1 MYELISNLRPYF
13 FSLREIERNVSLDL
27 KIPTT
32 WRLEHV
38 QQVVGQYKSMSL
50 KVQDKNDKFQLVS
63 LVSFATQ
70 EGYDTARSC
79 ASEIIKYNIELEEK
93 DKLFKEKVRELEML
107 FKNESLDKLKDI
119 NFLEEHGQED
129 STGIGLVIEGDGEG
143 PAGDPEPQKKAS
155 KRDQST
161 Q

>member
-1 MYELISNLRPYF
+1 VYELISNLRPYF

-38 QQVVGQYKSMSL
+38 QQVVSQYKSMSL
-50 KVQDKNDKFQLVS
+50 KVQDKNDKYQLVS

-79 ASEIIKYNIELEEK
+79 AVEIIKYNIELEEK
-93 DKLFKEKVRELEML
+93 DRLFKEKVRELETL
-107 FKNESLDKLKDI
+107 FRNESLDKLKDI
-119 NFLEEHGQED
+119 NFLENNEQED
-129 STGIGLVIEGDGEG
+129 STGIGLAVEGDGEG
-143 PAGDPEPQKKAS
+143 QDGDPEPQKKSS
-155 KRDQST
+155 KRD
-161 Q
+161 

>member
-13 FSLREIERNVSLDL
+13 FSLREIDRNVSLDI

-38 QQVVGQYKSMSL
+38 QQVVSQYKSMAL

-93 DKLFKEKVRELEML
+93 DKLFKEKVRELEVL

-119 NFLEEHGQED
+119 NFLEEHEQED
-129 STGIGLVIEGDGEG
+129 STRIGLVIEGDGEG
-143 PAGDPEPQKKAS
+143 SKGDTKPKKDSS
-155 KRDQST
+155 KRD
-161 Q
+161 

>member
-93 DKLFKEKVRELEML
+93 DKLFQNKVDELKSIFEKQNLENL
-107 FKNESLDKLKDI
+107 QNLKFDLKSKPLSKLKLDDD
-119 NFLEEHGQED
+119 EEEVNA
-129 STGIGLVIEGDGEG
+129 TRVATE
-143 PAGDPEPQKKAS
+143 
-155 KRDQST
+155 
-161 Q
+161 

>member
-38 QQVVGQYKSMSL
+38 QQVVSQYKSMSL
-50 KVQDKNDKFQLVS
+50 KVQDKNDKYQLVS

-79 ASEIIKYNIELEEK
+79 AVEIIKYNIELEEK
-93 DKLFKEKVRELEML
+93 DRLFKEKVRELETL
-107 FKNESLDKLKDI
+107 FRNESLDKLKDI
-119 NFLEEHGQED
+119 NFLENNEQED
-129 STGIGLVIEGDGEG
+129 STGIGLAVEGDGEG
-143 PAGDPEPQKKAS
+143 QDGDPEPQKKSS
-155 KRDQST
+155 KRD
-161 Q
+161 

>member
-1 MYELISNLRPYF
+1 MYELISDLRPYF

-79 ASEIIKYNIELEEK
+79 ATEIIKHNIELEQKE
-93 DKLFKEKVRELEML
+93 KLFKEKVKELEML
-107 FKNESLDKLKDI
+107 FRNESLDKLKDI
-119 NFLEEHGQED
+119 NFLEEHEQED
-129 STGIGLVIEGDGEG
+129 STGIGLAIEGDGEG
-143 PAGDPEPQKKAS
+143 SEGDPEPQKKSS
-155 KRDQST
+155 KRD
-161 Q
+161 

>member
-38 QQVVGQYKSMSL
+38 QQVVSQYKSMSL
-50 KVQDKNDKFQLVS
+50 KVQDKNDKYQLVS

-79 ASEIIKYNIELEEK
+79 ATEIIKYNIELEEK
-93 DKLFKEKVRELEML
+93 DRLFKEKVRELETL
-107 FKNESLDKLKDI
+107 FRNESLDKLKEISFIDTY
-119 NFLEEHGQED
+119 GQED
-129 STGIGLVIEGDGEG
+129 STGIRVAEQRDEQGPEGDSGLQEE
-143 PAGDPEPQKKAS
+143 D
-155 KRDQST
+155 D
-161 Q
+161 

>member
-1 MYELISNLRPYF
+1 VYELISNLRPYF

-79 ASEIIKYNIELEEK
+79 ATEIIKYNIELEQK
-93 DKLFKEKVRELEML
+93 DKLFKEKVRELELL
-107 FKNESLDKLKDI
+107 FQNESLDKLKDI

-129 STGIGLVIEGDGEG
+129 STGIGLVIERDGEG
-143 PAGDPEPQKKAS
+143 PEGDPEPQKKVS
-155 KRDQST
+155 KRD
-161 Q
+161 

>member
-13 FSLREIERNVSLDL
+13 HSLREIDRNVSLDI

-50 KVQDKNDKFQLVS
+50 KVQDKNDKYQLVS
-63 LVSFATQ
+63 LVSLATQ

-79 ASEIIKYNIELEEK
+79 ASEIIKHNIELEQKE
-93 DKLFKEKVRELEML
+93 KLFKEKVRELEML

-119 NFLEEHGQED
+119 NFLENNEQED
-129 STGIGLVIEGDGEG
+129 STGIGLAVEGDGEG
-143 PAGDPEPQKKAS
+143 QDGDPEPQKKSS
-155 KRDQST
+155 KRD
-161 Q
+161 

>member
-13 FSLREIERNVSLDL
+13 FSLREIDRNVSLDI

-38 QQVVGQYKSMSL
+38 QQVVSQYKSMAL

-93 DKLFKEKVRELEML
+93 DKLFKEKVRELEVL

-119 NFLEEHGQED
+119 NFLEEHEQED
-129 STGIGLVIEGDGEG
+129 STRIGLVIEGDGEG
-143 PAGDPEPQKKAS
+143 SKGDTKPQKDSS
-155 KRDQST
+155 KRDQNS
-161 Q
+161 

>member
-13 FSLREIERNVSLDL
+13 HSLREIDRNVSLDI

-50 KVQDKNDKFQLVS
+50 KVQDKNDKYQLVS
-63 LVSFATQ
+63 LVSLATQ

-79 ASEIIKYNIELEEK
+79 ASEIIKHNIELEQKE
-93 DKLFKEKVRELEML
+93 KLFKEKVRELEML
-107 FKNESLDKLKDI
+107 FRSESLDKLKDI
-119 NFLEEHGQED
+119 NFLEEHGQEN

-143 PAGDPEPQKKAS
+143 SKGDPEPQKKV
-155 KRDQST
+155 ST
-161 Q
+161 PD

>member
-1 MYELISNLRPYF
+1 MYELISDLRPYF

-79 ASEIIKYNIELEEK
+79 ATEIIKYNIELEQK
-93 DKLFKEKVRELEML
+93 DRLFKEKVRELEML

-119 NFLEEHGQED
+119 NFLENNEQED
-129 STGIGLVIEGDGEG
+129 STGIGLAVEGDGEG
-143 PAGDPEPQKKAS
+143 QDGDPEPQKKS
-155 KRDQST
+155 GKGN
-161 Q
+161 